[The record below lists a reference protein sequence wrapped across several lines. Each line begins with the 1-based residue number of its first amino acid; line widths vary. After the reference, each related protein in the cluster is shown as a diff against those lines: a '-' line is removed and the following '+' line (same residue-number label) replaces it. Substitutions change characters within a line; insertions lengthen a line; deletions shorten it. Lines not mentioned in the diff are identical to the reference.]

1 MENNL
6 PAFLDCYFA
15 VRPDVPVILV
25 SRNPFAMDLYDEDRI
40 KLHLYY
46 RRWLPRLAA
55 RYARAGRKV
64 VFADGSS
71 FFRGN
76 FTEYTVDG
84 VHPNDYGSV
93 ALAAAY
99 CRRIKKVLA
108 L

>member
-1 MENNL
+1 
-6 PAFLDCYFA
+6 
-15 VRPDVPVILV
+15 
-25 SRNPFAMDLYDEDRI
+25 MDLYDEDRI